1 MLLIVSSG
9 LVVLS
14 QKLETHAL
22 LNTVSHHHHHHPSSV
37 QRFHPSAVGAARGG
51 PNVSVSEASEE
62 GRPILLPDWQQGSA
76 LRLSASDFLF
86 SCLRPLPD
94 LPPPPPSPA
103 RRHQG
108 RVGSRSCALNGRK
121 RHRSRMRACWQGS
134 LIRPENMEGKSDAS
148 INQGCFSVHGAGK
161 KYPSCSLVRIRMDK
175 KQPVAVLSPKH
186 LLALA
191 GS

>member
-22 LNTVSHHHHHHPSSV
+22 LRAASHHHHHPSSM
-37 QRFHPSAVGAARGG
+37 QRFHTSAVGAARGG
-51 PNVSVSEASEE
+51 PNASVSETSEE

-94 LPPPPPSPA
+94 LPPPPSLP

-134 LIRPENMEGKSDAS
+134 LIRPENMEGKSDAC

-161 KYPSCSLVRIRMDK
+161 EDPSCSLVRIRMEK
-175 KQPVAVLSPKH
+175 NQPVAVPIS
-186 LLALA
+186 
-191 GS
+191 